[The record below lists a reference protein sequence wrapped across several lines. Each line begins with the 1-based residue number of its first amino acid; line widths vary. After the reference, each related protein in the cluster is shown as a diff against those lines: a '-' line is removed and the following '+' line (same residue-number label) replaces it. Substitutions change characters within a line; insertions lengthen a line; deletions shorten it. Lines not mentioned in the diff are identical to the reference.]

1 VPTCRLLTPSNV
13 SVTLTHAQPPIHPL
27 LETRLDPIHSSAWK
41 ERSPKSASCLTST
54 AAGKRP
60 TARIKNLDPSPVM
73 VLGALT
79 FSFGIASTTRGLMVM
94 IAAVDGQEN
103 RELARKERPT
113 MIREGD
119 RVRVLPREKSPPS
132 KKYAGQTG
140 VVTTTSPSAYGTL
153 LFVQMDGNPDDV
165 DTGFRED
172 DLEEVWEWEDSSS

>member
-1 VPTCRLLTPSNV
+1 
-13 SVTLTHAQPPIHPL
+13 
-27 LETRLDPIHSSAWK
+27 
-41 ERSPKSASCLTST
+41 
-54 AAGKRP
+54 
-60 TARIKNLDPSPVM
+60 M

-79 FSFGIASTTRGLMVM
+79 FSFGIASTTRGLIVM

-103 RELARKERPT
+103 RELGRKERPT

-140 VVTTTSPSAYGTL
+140 VVTMTSPSAYGTL

-172 DLEEVWEWEDSSS
+172 DLEEVPEWEDL